1 MHPYRIQ
8 AKIFKALAHPARLRI
23 MNALREEG
31 QYVCHLVILLGRS
44 QPNIS
49 QHLAVL
55 RAAGLV
61 VDEREGSNIL
71 YRLNN
76 GRLLRLLDLLAQGR
90 VETPPAPE
98 RKVGQTCP
106 CPRCCGRREQER
118 TARRRSETKGGNY

>member
-1 MHPYRIQ
+1 MQAYRVQ
-8 AKIFKALAHPARLRI
+8 ARIFKALAHPARLRI
-23 MNALREEG
+23 LNALREEG

-76 GRLLRLLDLLAQGR
+76 GRLLRLLDLLVGGQG
-90 VETPPAPE
+90 ETAPTPGHE
-98 RKVGQTCP
+98 VWRTYP
-106 CPRCCGRREQER
+106 CPRCARRREQQANE
-118 TARRRSETKGGNY
+118 AKGGDSNEV